1 VQPLVLL
8 LTHAAD
14 HTTVDWVADALR
26 RRGAQPLRVNSDR
39 FPLDWQ
45 LGLRWEGAKDAGF
58 LRLHGQTHA
67 IESVQAVWLRQLLPP
82 ALDEAVDARFRAQC
96 VQECRHVLR
105 ALWDRLEGARWVNG
119 LAQVERA
126 GAKLRQLHLARECG
140 LRVPDTLCSN
150 DPDEVRAFHARQ
162 AQGVVMKMQ
171 TVLAPGMRGAG
182 NLYTTVIEAADLDDD
197 RGLSL
202 CPPLFQERIPK
213 AAELRVIAVDEH
225 LFCGAIRPR
234 AAAGRVDDWRPQ
246 AGLSWLPAKLP
257 ESVAHRFITL
267 MRRLGLR
274 YGAADFIHTPDD
286 DWVFLEVNACGEW
299 GMLQQALGLPIA
311 DALAEA
317 LLTDPRTY
325 PPTDPLSFSAAAQ

>member
-1 VQPLVLL
+1 M
-8 LTHAAD
+8 
-14 HTTVDWVADALR
+14 DWVADALR
-26 RRGAQPLRVNSDR
+26 RRGARPLRVDSDR

-45 LGLRWEGAKDAGF
+45 LGLCWEGGRDSGF
-58 LRLHGQTHA
+58 LRLHGQTHP
-67 IESVQAVWLRQLLPP
+67 IEDVQAVWLRQLQPP

-105 ALWDRLEGARWVNG
+105 ALWDRLESARWVNG

-126 GAKLRQLHLARECG
+126 AAKLRQLQLAREAG

-150 DPDEVRAFHARQ
+150 DPAEVRAFHARQ
-162 AQGVVMKMQ
+162 TQGVVMKMQ
-171 TVLAPGMRGAG
+171 TVLAPGMRGGAG
-182 NLYTTVIEAADLDDD
+182 NLYTTVIEAADLDDS

-213 AAELRVIAVDEH
+213 AEELRVIAVDDR

-234 AAAGRVDDWRPQ
+234 ATAGRVDDWRPQ
-246 AGLSWLPAKLP
+246 ADLNWLQAQLP
-257 ESVAHRFITL
+257 ESVAERFLGL

-274 YGAADFIHTPDD
+274 YGAADFVHTPDD
-286 DWVFLEVNACGEW
+286 EWVFLEVNACGEW
-299 GMLQQALGLPIA
+299 GMLQHQLGLRIA

-317 LLTDPRTY
+317 LLTDPLAD
-325 PPTDPLSFSAAAQ
+325 PPSDPPNDP